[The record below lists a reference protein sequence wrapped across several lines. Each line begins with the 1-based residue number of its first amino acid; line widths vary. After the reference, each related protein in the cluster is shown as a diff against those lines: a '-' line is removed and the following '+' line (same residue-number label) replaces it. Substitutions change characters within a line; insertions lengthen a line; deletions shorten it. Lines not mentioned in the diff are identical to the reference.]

1 MSCIPLGEIPHHS
14 QVPRIHWVCRSSTL
28 TPSQLASRG
37 IRLPKSLETMTF
49 GPIFHQSLRGFL
61 MDQPKISELLGGFKQ
76 CLFPQ
81 PDWGYLGWWSNLTNS
96 YFSRWLKPPSS
107 HNVWQF
113 WRKRWGKWGRSITL
127 HPYDQKWLVAQGLLT
142 QCCQLV
148 KVEFVEPPS
157 SLGLRQ

>member
-1 MSCIPLGEIPHHS
+1 MGKSPIPRFHEYIECVVA
-14 QVPRIHWVCRSSTL
+14 QHWRHRSSRVEAFGCPKVWRRW
-28 TPSQLASRG
+28 PSGPSSIKVSEVSWG
-37 IRLPKSLETMTF
+37 ISPKSQNCLVVSK
-49 GPIFHQSLRGFL
+49 IFY
-61 MDQPKISELLGGFKQ
+61 
-76 CLFPQ
+76 FPQ
-81 PDWGYLGWWSNLTNS
+81 PDWGWWSNLTNS